1 MLVVGI
7 DVGLRSLG
15 WASFDSNLGDC
26 TSAAAWQIGIVDL
39 WSMVSKKD
47 KNDYCLLAKRMLEAM
62 PQLRKADVVVIE
74 RQMQARMKQ
83 VATALRA
90 FLWPRAQLVTPLA
103 VKRFFGTSTGHY
115 KLNKKAGVELSREI
129 CPLPIRNAMMEMKAK
144 QETDVADALL
154 MCYWYCF
161 AKLQQ
166 KMPKH
171 IVESRRIRGVK
182 VKRSI
187 RDKE

>member
-1 MLVVGI
+1 MLIVGI

-15 WASFDSNLGDC
+15 WASFDSDLGDC
-26 TSAAAWQIGIVDL
+26 RCAAAWQLGIVDV
-39 WSMVSKKD
+39 WSLVKK
-47 KNDYCLLAKRMLEAM
+47 KQKSDYCLLAKRLLETL

-83 VATALRA
+83 LATALRA

-115 KLNKKAGVELSREI
+115 KLNKTAGVELAREI
-129 CPLPIRNAMMEMKAK
+129 CPRPIRTAMMEMKAE

-154 MCYWYCF
+154 MCFWYWF
-161 AKLQQ
+161 AKLN
-166 KMPKH
+166 KKIPKH
-171 IVESRRIRGVK
+171 ICQSRLVRGVT
-182 VKRSI
+182 
-187 RDKE
+187 